1 MMTGFLRE
9 RGLRRGRPRIFA
21 AASVV
26 AAFIFAGTL
35 GLAGRDD
42 DPYARSRDYDLQN
55 VRTHLRFDVEQKKVI
70 GEATESLAIL
80 RENVGELRFDSVGL
94 TIDSVTLNRQTTKFD
109 VQPKELV
116 VTLPQKARRGEHFE
130 VTIRYSGQ
138 PTKGLYF
145 ILPDKNY
152 PDQPKEIWSQGE
164 AEDTRYYIPIYD
176 YPNDRTTAEMLLT
189 VPGDWWTVSNGKLV
203 GIKTEADGTKTWDW
217 KQSEPLSTYL
227 ISVVAGEFVEKKDSW
242 RGIPVQYAVPKGQ
255 EFKIDPTFLRTKGM
269 LDAFSDALDVKY
281 PWAKYAQTSVDYFI
295 EGGMENTSATTLTSR
310 SLVHP
315 KLAAESIYGSDELDS
330 HELAHQW
337 FGDLVT
343 CKDWANLWL
352 NEGFATYFEH
362 YWTEKNFGKDD
373 ADYEFWADGNQWM
386 NQKSLFRVPIVNRQ
400 IDDSLEYEG
409 NIYTK
414 GGLVLKMLREKL
426 GDQDFFRGLHHYL
439 DVNRGQNVV
448 TADLIKAIE
457 QETSVNVDEFFQQWV
472 YRAGAPKFEVS
483 VKWDDLVDSVHLQVK
498 QTQKVEG
505 LVNLFHVPIE
515 VEIATKSG
523 MKTFPIDVS
532 KDEEIF
538 SFAVDGPP
546 LMVVFD
552 KGNKILKSVE
562 FKREP
567 AALIYQLQHGEN
579 VPDRAEAAKAL
590 ADAKGNAEAIAALG
604 EAVRTDAFWG
614 VRVESLRALGKIGG
628 AEAEKQIQGALANE
642 KPWVRDVA
650 VGQLGNFKTDSSLG
664 AQLGKIATDDAA
676 YRVRNA
682 AMQSLAQL
690 KAPNAFDVLN
700 AAVEAD
706 SPDNTSRRAAL
717 RAFGILGDDR
727 AVPILLAWSAAGKP
741 IELRQAAIGSLGPVG
756 RGNKDV
762 TRALVACLDEPRIS
776 SYAVVFAIGRHGDPD
791 AIPALENLLKGEKLS
806 FGLKSVIKNQI
817 ESIRAQVAGGKA
829 GETAYGP
836 GVAAADL
843 NGGVGADSAAL
854 MNQLEKLERRLDE
867 MNERLAKI
875 EGEIASPKK

>member
-9 RGLRRGRPRIFA
+9 GGLHRGRLFA
-21 AASVV
+21 AALVV
-26 AAFIFAGTL
+26 AAFVFAGAP

-55 VRTHLRFDVEQKKVI
+55 VRTHLRFDVEQKKVV
-70 GEATESLAIL
+70 GEVTESLAIL

-94 TIDSVTLNRQTTKFD
+94 TIDSVTLNRQTAKFD

-116 VTLPQKARRGEHFE
+116 VALPQKARRGEHFE

-164 AEDTRYYIPIYD
+164 SEDTRYYIPIYD

-269 LDAFSDALDVKY
+269 LDAFSDALEVKY
-281 PWAKYAQTSVDYFI
+281 PWAKYAQTSVDYFV

-373 ADYEFWADGNQWM
+373 ADYEFWGDGNQWM

-400 IDDSLEYEG
+400 IDDSLEYAG
-409 NIYTK
+409 NIYNK

-426 GDQDFFRGLHHYL
+426 GDRDFFRGLHHYL

-457 QETSVNVDEFFQQWV
+457 QETAVNVDEFFQQWV
-472 YRAGAPKFEVS
+472 YRAGAPKFEVA

-505 LVNLFHVPIE
+505 LVTLFHVPIE

-546 LMVVFD
+546 LMVIFD

-567 AALIYQLQHGEN
+567 VALIYQLQHGEN

-590 ADAKGNAEAIAALG
+590 GEVKGNAEAIAALG
-604 EAVRTDAFWG
+604 EAARSDAFWG

-650 VGQLGNFKTDSSLG
+650 VGQLGTFKTDSSLG

-700 AAVEAD
+700 AAVQMD

-727 AVPILLAWSAAGKP
+727 AVPILLAWSVAGKP

-776 SYAVVFAIGRHGDPD
+776 RYAVVFAIGRHGDPD
-791 AIPALENLLKGEKLS
+791 AITALENLMKAEKLS

-817 ESIRAQVAGGKA
+817 ESIRAQAAGGKA
-829 GETAYGP
+829 GDAAYGP
-836 GVAAADL
+836 GVVAQADA
-843 NGGVGADSAAL
+843 NGGGGADSAAV

-875 EGEIASPKK
+875 EEQVGSPKK